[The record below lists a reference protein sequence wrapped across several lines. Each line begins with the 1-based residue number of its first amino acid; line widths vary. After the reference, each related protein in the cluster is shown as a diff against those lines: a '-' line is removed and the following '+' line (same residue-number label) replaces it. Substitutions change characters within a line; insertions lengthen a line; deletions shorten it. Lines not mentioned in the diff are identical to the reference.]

1 MAPSTDKFL
10 KEGPETEFP
19 ESVAKTLFYS
29 HMGRLEAV
37 VETSIMI
44 LKQNNHDLTGKLAIL
59 SSKSIFSVT

>member
-10 KEGPETEFP
+10 KEGPETKFP
-19 ESVAKTLFYS
+19 ESVASLGS

-44 LKQNNHDLTGKLAIL
+44 LKQNNRDLTVKLAIL